1 MQEERSFFLTV
12 WKLETKSGTNGY
24 LISQTTQCFA
34 WSQFIWLFITSIR
47 LKSETIIFSSDDI
60 NSHMTSLVLSTLNM
74 FLFNIRFTNTTL
86 SPLITNICGCDD
98 RVYNLSLKFWVHMEH
113 KCHYKCTRKVIW
125 VPLWCVVGL
134 MICAPFFFFNISGEW
149 TSRKFILHNISL
161 PTLIIVNVKI

>member
-60 NSHMTSLVLSTLNM
+60 NSHMTSLVLSHLNM

-98 RVYNLSLKFWVHMEH
+98 RVYNLSLKFWVHGAQVSLQMHWESH
-113 KCHYKCTRKVIW
+113 LGAPLVCCRSNDVCT
-125 VPLWCVVGL
+125 
-134 MICAPFFFFNISGEW
+134 FFF
-149 TSRKFILHNISL
+149 
-161 PTLIIVNVKI
+161 

>member
-60 NSHMTSLVLSTLNM
+60 NSHMTSLVLSNLNM
-74 FLFNIRFTNTTL
+74 FLFNIRFTNTNP

-98 RVYNLSLKFWVHMEH
+98 WVYNLSLKFWVHMEH
-113 KCHYKCTRKVIW
+113 KCHYKCTGKGA
-125 VPLWCVVGL
+125 PLVCCRSNDV
-134 MICAPFFFFNISGEW
+134 CTFFFLTSLGSGHLGNLYC
-149 TSRKFILHNISL
+149 TIYHYL
-161 PTLIIVNVKI
+161 PWL